1 MNQGDALLAAIL
13 DNPAD
18 DGPRLVYA
26 DWLEETGGQAER
38 ERAEFIRVQVALA
51 RAEAVEGRPEPGP
64 GLAGWLLGLHR
75 ETQTVRAFMGLTG
88 CDCEA
93 YLRQREKELLR
104 MHGTDWFRADRGMAP
119 GAPVE
124 RNAWSFRPTA
134 SMMPARYWLGYKR
147 GLLGRYDGSL
157 ADWLDHGPAIVRAYP
172 MQRVELIDRQPCD
185 RVADGVSWVDRLGPR
200 ADPPIAP
207 QYLPSDL
214 FALLDGYDD
223 DEGMLATV
231 RVYHSEQA
239 ARDALSAACLRLARE
254 QPLPT

>member
-1 MNQGDALLAAIL
+1 MNNQGDALLAAIL
-13 DNPAD
+13 DDPD
-18 DGPRLVYA
+18 DDAARLVYA

-38 ERAEFIRVQVALA
+38 DRAEFIRVQVALA

-64 GLAGWLLGLHR
+64 GLAG
-75 ETQTVRAFMGLTG
+75 
-88 CDCEA
+88 
-93 YLRQREKELLR
+93 LRQREKELLG
-104 MHGTDWFRADRGMAP
+104 MHGADWFRADRGMAP